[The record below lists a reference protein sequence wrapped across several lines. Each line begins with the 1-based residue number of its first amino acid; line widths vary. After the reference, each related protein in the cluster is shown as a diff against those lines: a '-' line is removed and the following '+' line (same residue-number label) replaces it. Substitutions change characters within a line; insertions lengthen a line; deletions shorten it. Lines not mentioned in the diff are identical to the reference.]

1 MKSIQKSKDM
11 DTGST
16 REYAGMKIL
25 ELGALNPKLCV
36 VGADLNKST
45 FTNMFAEKHPERFFD
60 VGIAEQNMV
69 NIAAG
74 LAASGKIPIVSTFAV
89 FGSTRPMDQLRV
101 GVAQSNLNVKVI
113 LTHAGLITGEDG
125 ISAQSLEDISLFLS
139 LNSFSVLVPSDAHEA
154 QAAVELAVNTDGPF
168 YVRLSRPALPIFN
181 EKNISLKNGGSRV
194 VYDSGS
200 DVSILTYGYMVYPSI
215 QAAKELK
222 EIHGINSRVVN
233 MYSLRPLDHDTIL
246 KCSKDSNF
254 ILTAEEH
261 FKYGGLHSLVSQ
273 YLSEYNPSKVLSIS
287 MTDYAESGTT
297 EELVNK
303 YGLNSA
309 NIVKTV
315 LGNI

>member
-1 MKSIQKSKDM
+1 ME
-11 DTGST
+11 TGST
-16 REYAGMKIL
+16 REYAGKKIL
-25 ELGALNPKLCV
+25 EMGEFSSELCV

-45 FTNMFAEKHPERFFD
+45 FTNMFAEKYPERFFD

-101 GVAQSNLNVKVI
+101 GVSQSNLNVKVI

-139 LNSFSVLVPSDAHEA
+139 LNSFSILVPSDAHEA
-154 QAAVELAVNTDGPF
+154 QAAVELAVNTEGPF

-181 EKNISLKNGGSRV
+181 DKNISLKYGGSKT
-194 VYDSGS
+194 VYETGS
-200 DVSILTYGYMVYPSI
+200 DVSILTYGYMVYPAI
-215 QAAKELK
+215 EAAKELK
-222 EIHGINSRVVN
+222 EVHGINARVVN
-233 MYSLRPLDHDTIL
+233 MYSLRPLDEDTIL
-246 KCSKDSNF
+246 KCSQDSKF
-254 ILTAEEH
+254 ILTVEEH

-273 YLSEYNPSKVLSIS
+273 YLSQHNPSKVLSIS

-309 NIVKTV
+309 NIVKTT

>member
-1 MKSIQKSKDM
+1 LSGDM
-11 DTGST
+11 LTGST
-16 REYAGMKIL
+16 REYAGKKIL
-25 ELGALNPKLCV
+25 ELGGTNQNLCV

-45 FTNMFAEKHPERFFD
+45 FTNLFADKYPERFFD

-69 NIAAG
+69 NVAAG

-139 LNSFSVLVPSDAHEA
+139 LNSFSVLVPSDAYEA
-154 QAAVELAVNTDGPF
+154 QAAVDLAINTNGPF

-181 EKNISLKNGGSRV
+181 NKNITLKKGGSNTV
-194 VYDSGS
+194 FESGS
-200 DVSILTYGYMVYPSI
+200 DVSILTYGYMVYPAI
-215 QAAKELK
+215 QAANELK
-222 EIHGINSRVVN
+222 DIHGINAKVVN
-233 MYSLRPLDHDTIL
+233 MYSLRPLDYETIL
-246 KCSKDSNF
+246 KCSKESKF
-254 ILTAEEH
+254 IMTVEEH
-261 FKYGGLHSLVSQ
+261 FKFGGLHSLVSQ
-273 YLSEYNPSKVLSIS
+273 YLSENNPTKVMSIS

-303 YGLNSA
+303 YGLNSE
-309 NIVKTV
+309 NIVKNV
-315 LGNI
+315 LQNI

>member
-1 MKSIQKSKDM
+1 ME
-11 DTGST
+11 TGST
-16 REYAGMKIL
+16 REYAGKKIL
-25 ELGALNPKLCV
+25 ELGEFNSKLCV

-45 FTNMFAEKHPERFFD
+45 FTNMFAEKYPERFFD

-139 LNSFSVLVPSDAHEA
+139 LNSFSVLVPSDANEA

-181 EKNISLKNGGSRV
+181 DKNISLKNGGSKV
-194 VYDSGS
+194 VYESGS
-200 DVSILTYGYMVYPSI
+200 DVSILTYGYMVYPAI

-233 MYSLRPLDHDTIL
+233 MYSLRPLDHGTIL
-246 KCSKDSNF
+246 NCSKDSNF

-273 YLSEYNPSKVLSIS
+273 YLSQHNPSKVLSIS

-303 YGLNSA
+303 YGLNSD

-315 LGNI
+315 LRNI

>member
-1 MKSIQKSKDM
+1 ME
-11 DTGST
+11 TGST
-16 REYAGMKIL
+16 REYAGKKIL
-25 ELGALNPKLCV
+25 ELGEFSSELCV

-45 FTNMFAEKHPERFFD
+45 FTNMFAEKYPERFFD

-181 EKNISLKNGGSRV
+181 EKNISLKHGGSNV
-194 VYDSGS
+194 VYESGS
-200 DVSILTYGYMVYPSI
+200 DVSILTYGYMVYPAI

-222 EIHGINSRVVN
+222 ETHGINSRVVN
-233 MYSLRPLDHDTIL
+233 MYSLRPLDQNIIL
-246 KCSKDSNF
+246 NCSKDSNF

-273 YLSEYNPSKVLSIS
+273 YLSQHNPSKVLSIS

>member
-1 MKSIQKSKDM
+1 ME
-11 DTGST
+11 TGST
-16 REYAGMKIL
+16 REYAGKKIL
-25 ELGALNPKLCV
+25 EMGEFSSELCV

-45 FTNMFAEKHPERFFD
+45 FTNMFAEKYPERFFD

-101 GVAQSNLNVKVI
+101 GVSQSNLNVKVI

-139 LNSFSVLVPSDAHEA
+139 LNSFSILVPSDAHEA
-154 QAAVELAVNTDGPF
+154 QAAVELAVNTEGPF

-181 EKNISLKNGGSRV
+181 DKNISLKHGGSKT
-194 VYDSGS
+194 VYETGS
-200 DVSILTYGYMVYPSI
+200 DVSILTYGYMVYPAI
-215 QAAKELK
+215 EAAKELK
-222 EIHGINSRVVN
+222 EVHGINARVVN
-233 MYSLRPLDHDTIL
+233 MYSLRPLDEDTIL
-246 KCSKDSNF
+246 KCSQDSQF
-254 ILTAEEH
+254 ILTVEEH

-273 YLSEYNPSKVLSIS
+273 YLSQHNPSKVLSIS

-309 NIVKTV
+309 NIVKTT

>member
-1 MKSIQKSKDM
+1 ML
-11 DTGST
+11 TGST
-16 REYAGMKIL
+16 REYAGKKIL
-25 ELGALNPKLCV
+25 ELGGTNQNLCV

-45 FTNMFAEKHPERFFD
+45 FTNLFADKYPERFFD

-69 NIAAG
+69 NVAAG

-139 LNSFSVLVPSDAHEA
+139 LNSFSVLVPSDAYEA
-154 QAAVELAVNTDGPF
+154 QAAVDLAINTNGPV

-181 EKNISLKNGGSRV
+181 NKNITLKKGGSNTV
-194 VYDSGS
+194 FESGN
-200 DVSILTYGYMVYPSI
+200 DVSILTYGYMVYPAI
-215 QAAKELK
+215 QAAKELQD
-222 EIHGINSRVVN
+222 IHGINAKVVN
-233 MYSLRPLDHDTIL
+233 MYSLRPLDHETIL
-246 KCSKDSNF
+246 KCSKESNF
-254 ILTAEEH
+254 IMTVEEH
-261 FKYGGLHSLVSQ
+261 FKFGGLHSLVSQ
-273 YLSEYNPSKVLSIS
+273 YLSENNPTKVMSIS

-303 YGLNSA
+303 YGLNSE
-309 NIVKTV
+309 NIVKNV
-315 LGNI
+315 LQNI